1 MGLLHIYFL
10 IVYSVYQV
18 CELKQL
24 KVLLVR
30 DIVEFV
36 VYVDYSDL
44 ICKALIQLLTNIQ
57 NVYVVHILCYSLSLS
72 DQKHT
77 TPCFQPHCDG
87 LSPPDLQSL
96 LHQVLLF
103 SPH

>member
-18 CELKQL
+18 CKLKQL

-57 NVYVVHILCYSLSLS
+57 NVYVVHL
-72 DQKHT
+72 
-77 TPCFQPHCDG
+77 
-87 LSPPDLQSL
+87 
-96 LHQVLLF
+96 
-103 SPH
+103 

>member
-36 VYVDYSDL
+36 VHVDYSDL

-57 NVYVVHILCYSLSLS
+57 NVYVVHI
-72 DQKHT
+72 
-77 TPCFQPHCDG
+77 
-87 LSPPDLQSL
+87 
-96 LHQVLLF
+96 
-103 SPH
+103 